1 MGCRTT
7 KGVLCVPFVVDEDNW
22 FFLNAMGEIHNGGSP
37 SSLLLFLN
45 VFLVFDCRSLGDDS
59 VGVTGPSQGVWPEVF
74 QFCTA
79 QAAQAHQG
87 MFFMGK
93 LFFQWRSVANT
104 STSSIGVRCR

>member
-1 MGCRTT
+1 M
-7 KGVLCVPFVVDEDNW
+7 PFVVDEDNW

-59 VGVTGPSQGVWPEVF
+59 VGVAGPSQGVWPEVF

-79 QAAQAHQG
+79 HQHISTSAHQHI
-87 MFFMGK
+87 
-93 LFFQWRSVANT
+93 
-104 STSSIGVRCR
+104 STSAHQHISTSAHQHISTSGDVFYGEVVFPVA